1 MKRISLSSHQGKI
14 TNAGASGKLPLKAVS
29 IFLNFPDHCPLLPMA
44 HKVSLNTQILLGC
57 TAGVAA
63 GLLLQS
69 QGQTPLADNTLY
81 GARLLGNLFLDLL
94 RMVLI
99 PLVFSSIVVGVS
111 NLAAHQKMHRVWTTT
126 LAFFF
131 LTMGVAIVLG
141 LGAANL
147 FRPGEG
153 LQLAMFA
160 DATQNFQARQMPL
173 PEYIA
178 QFLRG
183 LFQNP
188 FKALAQGEILAVVM
202 IALFL
207 GIALVVGG
215 ERYRNLRILIQ
226 ELQELCLLIVG
237 WIMRL
242 APLGVAALLL
252 QLVASQNVALLG
264 SLGHFIAVVFGTTLF
279 HGLVVLPLILWLITR
294 MSPLHFL
301 RGAREALITAF
312 ATSSSAATL
321 PVTLR
326 CVEQHLHVRKDI
338 ANFVVPLGATANMDG
353 TALYEAAAALFV
365 ARLAGIELDLAQQLI
380 IFFIAMLGAIGA
392 PGIPS
397 VGMLSMVL
405 VLESVGLPTEAIAI
419 LLPIDRILDTVRTAV
434 NVEGDMVGSLIV
446 QKLTDQP
453 A

>member
-1 MKRISLSSHQGKI
+1 MRKISLNS
-14 TNAGASGKLPLKAVS
+14 
-29 IFLNFPDHCPLLPMA
+29 
-44 HKVSLNTQILLGC
+44 QILIGC
-57 TAGVAA
+57 LIGIAGGWWLSGAGSTPMVA
-63 GLLLQS
+63 
-69 QGQTPLADNTLY
+69 NTLY
-81 GARLLGNLFLDLL
+81 GAKLVGTLFLDLL

-99 PLVFSSIVVGVS
+99 PLVFSSIVIGVA
-111 NLAAHQKMHRVWTTT
+111 NLRANQKMHRVWITT
-126 LAFFF
+126 LSFFA
-131 LTMGVAIVLG
+131 LSMAIAIVIG
-141 LGAANL
+141 LGAAHI
-147 FRPGEG
+147 FKPGDG

-160 DATQNFQARQMPL
+160 EATQNFQARQMPL

-178 QFLRG
+178 QFLHG

-188 FKALAQGEILAVVM
+188 FKALAQGDILAVVI

-207 GIALVVGG
+207 GIALVIGG

-242 APLGVAALLL
+242 APLGIAALLL
-252 QLVASQNVALLG
+252 QLVASQNNALLY
-264 SLGHFIAVVFGTTLF
+264 SLAHFIAVVVGSTLF
-279 HGLVVLPLILWLITR
+279 HGIVVLPLMLYIVTR
-294 MSPLHFL
+294 MSPLHFW
-301 RGAREALITAF
+301 RGAREALVTAF

-321 PVTLR
+321 PITLR
-326 CVEQHLHVRKDI
+326 CVEQHLHVKKDI
-338 ANFVVPLGATANMDG
+338 ANFVVPLGATVNMDG
-353 TALYEAAAALFV
+353 TALYEAAAALFI
-365 ARLAGIELDLAQQLI
+365 ARLAGIELDLAHQLI

-405 VLESVGLPTEAIAI
+405 VLQSVGLPTEAIAI
-419 LLPIDRILDTVRTAV
+419 LLPIDRILDTVRTTV

-446 QKLTDQP
+446 QKLAVPKGQAHDT

>member
-1 MKRISLSSHQGKI
+1 MPKISLNS
-14 TNAGASGKLPLKAVS
+14 
-29 IFLNFPDHCPLLPMA
+29 
-44 HKVSLNTQILLGC
+44 QILIGC
-57 TAGVAA
+57 LIGIAGGWWLSGAGSTPMVA
-63 GLLLQS
+63 
-69 QGQTPLADNTLY
+69 NTLY
-81 GARLLGNLFLDLL
+81 GAKLVGTLFLDLL

-99 PLVFSSIVVGVS
+99 PLVFSSIVIGVA
-111 NLAAHQKMHRVWTTT
+111 NLRANQKMHRVWITT
-126 LAFFF
+126 LSFFA
-131 LTMGVAIVLG
+131 LSMAIAVVVG
-141 LGAANL
+141 LGAAHI
-147 FRPGEG
+147 FKPGDG

-160 DATQNFQARQMPL
+160 EATQNFQARQMPL

-178 QFLRG
+178 QFLHG

-188 FKALAQGEILAVVM
+188 FKALAQGDILAVVI

-242 APLGVAALLL
+242 APLGIAALLL
-252 QLVASQNVALLG
+252 QLVASQNNALLY
-264 SLGHFIAVVFGTTLF
+264 SLAHFIAVVIGSTLF
-279 HGLVVLPLILWLITR
+279 HGIVVLPLMLYIVTR
-294 MSPLHFL
+294 MSPLHFW
-301 RGAREALITAF
+301 RGAREALVTAF

-326 CVEQHLHVRKDI
+326 CVEQHLHVKKDI
-338 ANFVVPLGATANMDG
+338 ANFVVPLGATMNMDG
-353 TALYEAAAALFV
+353 TALYEAAAALFI
-365 ARLAGIELDLAQQLI
+365 ARLAGIELDLAHQLI

-405 VLESVGLPTEAIAI
+405 VLQSVGLPTEAIAI
-419 LLPIDRILDTVRTAV
+419 LLPIDRILDTVRTTV

-446 QKLTDQP
+446 QKLAVPKGQVHDSV
-453 A
+453 